1 MAADE
6 VAGRTGARALRMTR
20 FGVRCL
26 LLSIAIVTAAA
37 AAPGTLLDVRVV
49 EAPRHEGS
57 PGRSL
62 IRLLSRSDSSVISR
76 DTVEGIWHRIGYDSA
91 RARYLLGG
99 AFEIGAWL
107 PVRSVAYL
115 DEGTGHLAYSRFGE
129 DGWFAMAMIARSD
142 GRYVA
147 FVGGRED
154 DAGMRLAVLDTQAD
168 AVAVAGRAPGPPPLA
183 DASEREFFR
192 SSHGDYQW
200 GSPPWDGFVTMDAGI
215 VLFDGS
221 GHLVARY
228 GADVA
233 AHRAARRT
241 ARRWSIAKL
250 FPK

>member
-6 VAGRTGARALRMTR
+6 VAGRTGSRYLR

-26 LLSIAIVTAAA
+26 GLLLPVAIVTAAM

-49 EAPRHEGS
+49 EVPRHEGS

-62 IRLLSRSDSSVISR
+62 IRLLSRADSSVISR
-76 DTVEGIWHRIGYDSA
+76 DTVEGIWYRIGYDSA

-107 PVRSVAYL
+107 PVRSVAFL
-115 DEGTGHLAYSRFGE
+115 DEGTGRLAYSRFGE
-129 DGWFAMAMIARSD
+129 EGWFAMAMTARPD
-142 GRYVA
+142 GRYIA

-154 DAGMRLAVLDTQAD
+154 DAAMRLAVLDTQAD
-168 AVAVAGRAPGPPPLA
+168 VVAVAGRAPAPPPLA
-183 DASEREFFR
+183 SANEREFFR
-192 SSHGDYQW
+192 SAQGGYQW

-215 VLFDGS
+215 ILFDGS
-221 GHLVARY
+221 GDLVARY
-228 GADVA
+228 GADA
-233 AHRAARRT
+233 ATHRASRRIS
-241 ARRWSIAKL
+241 RRWRIAKL